1 MDARL
6 VRDRIR
12 RQSGDLRL
20 RLDLPARLLWEDGAP
35 AALAKSLEVDI
46 SPAVMKWVIED
57 GGLEISD
64 VADRLGVPES
74 AVRGWMRERRKIS
87 VAKLEKL
94 SAYARRPLAV
104 FLLARPPAR
113 QTPTDYRKLPSSK
126 SKITRDAAFAI
137 RLARY
142 LQGAAGEMMRMRG
155 QDTSPGVGPGVTTRH
170 SPETAALRE
179 RGRLGLDA
187 ERAAALGDARRR
199 FNALRDAVESL
210 NVLVFQQGANLD
222 EMRGLSLS
230 DGRPCAILINSRDP
244 PAARRFTLMHEYG
257 HILLRKGGMC
267 AGPGGAP
274 PDARSVEPWCNRF
287 AGFAL
292 MPRDEFCGE
301 YERQKAAGA
310 DGDEITTLLSRKF
323 ATSRPA
329 AAIHA
334 LDLGLGTQAMVNR
347 ALKHRDAPAQKG
359 KGGPSPPVKCIS
371 ERGRKFVSLVLESR
385 RARTISSRD
394 AAVYLGTDLTHTK
407 ALQERLS

>member
-1 MDARL
+1 M
-6 VRDRIR
+6 
-12 RQSGDLRL
+12 
-20 RLDLPARLLWEDGAP
+20 
-35 AALAKSLEVDI
+35 
-46 SPAVMKWVIED
+46 
-57 GGLEISD
+57 
-64 VADRLGVPES
+64 
-74 AVRGWMRERRKIS
+74 
-87 VAKLEKL
+87 
-94 SAYARRPLAV
+94 
-104 FLLARPPAR
+104 
-113 QTPTDYRKLPSSK
+113 
-126 SKITRDAAFAI
+126 
-137 RLARY
+137 
-142 LQGAAGEMMRMRG
+142 
-155 QDTSPGVGPGVTTRH
+155 GPGVTTRH

-179 RGRLGLDA
+179 RGRLGPDA
-187 ERAAALGDARRR
+187 ERAAAPGDARRR

-210 NVLVFQQGANLD
+210 NVLVFQQGANLG

-274 PDARSVEPWCNRF
+274 PDARSVESWCNRF

-292 MPRDEFCGE
+292 MPRAEFRDE
-301 YERQKAAGA
+301 YERQKSAGA
-310 DGDEITTLLSRKF
+310 DGEGTIAALSRKF
-323 ATSRPA
+323 ATSRTA

-359 KGGPSPPVKCIS
+359 GGYSPPVKCIS

-407 ALQERLS
+407 ALQERLSGCM